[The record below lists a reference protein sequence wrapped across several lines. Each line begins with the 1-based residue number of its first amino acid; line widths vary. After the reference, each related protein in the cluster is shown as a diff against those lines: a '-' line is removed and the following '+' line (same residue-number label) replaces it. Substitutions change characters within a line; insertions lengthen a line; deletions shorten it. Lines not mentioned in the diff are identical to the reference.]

1 MQGQERVEVI
11 TRGDVTPKESF
22 LEKMKGDFLA
32 VPYFT
37 ERTGVGFVM
46 AYSVGQKFLITGNVS
61 YGESLQKMM
70 FKAGYT
76 FGICDNFSAGPVCW
90 DTAGSNGMKMPQQVP
105 FLQEVWYSICLLYTS
120 PSPRDS

>member
-37 ERTGVGFVM
+37 ERTG
-46 AYSVGQKFLITGNVS
+46 
-61 YGESLQKMM
+61 
-70 FKAGYT
+70 
-76 FGICDNFSAGPVCW
+76 DRNFS
-90 DTAGSNGMKMPQQVP
+90 
-105 FLQEVWYSICLLYTS
+105 S
-120 PSPRDS
+120 PAMFHMGRACRR